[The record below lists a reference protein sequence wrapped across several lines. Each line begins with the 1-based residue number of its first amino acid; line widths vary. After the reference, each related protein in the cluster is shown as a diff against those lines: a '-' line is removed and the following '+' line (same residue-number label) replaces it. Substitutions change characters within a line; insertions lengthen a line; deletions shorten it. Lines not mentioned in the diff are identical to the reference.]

1 MSECEFIDNDTIL
14 VQGGLTTHGYFQ
26 LDLNTGL
33 TGELLIF
40 YSYLKDVSKT
50 YNGEINTRK
59 FMIEER
65 MNTTKIAVKK
75 LLLKLYARGLAEKIE
90 KYKLTIL

>member
-1 MSECEFIDNDTIL
+1 M
-14 VQGGLTTHGYFQ
+14 
-26 LDLNTGL
+26 
-33 TGELLIF
+33 
-40 YSYLKDVSKT
+40 SKT
-50 YNGEINTRK
+50 YNGEIETRK
-59 FMIEER
+59 FVIEER

>member
-1 MSECEFIDNDTIL
+1 
-14 VQGGLTTHGYFQ
+14 
-26 LDLNTGL
+26 
-33 TGELLIF
+33 
-40 YSYLKDVSKT
+40 
-50 YNGEINTRK
+50 
-59 FMIEER
+59 